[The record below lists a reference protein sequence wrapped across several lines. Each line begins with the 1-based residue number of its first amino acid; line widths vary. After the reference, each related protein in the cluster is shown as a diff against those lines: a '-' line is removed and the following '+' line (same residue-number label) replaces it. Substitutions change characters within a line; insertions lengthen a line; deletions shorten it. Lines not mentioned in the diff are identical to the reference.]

1 MSVCVVCE
9 QPLIE
14 VTTGSIHPTCEVDPQ
29 VVAAEVFT
37 ILREG
42 ILNQPRGKQRM
53 IGPSEI
59 GQPCARRIGYRIA
72 QVPRTQR
79 EDVAWKPFVGTS
91 LHEMVGNIIARH
103 EIARFSNDQG
113 DTKPRWHVE
122 ERVTV
127 GTVNGVEIT
136 GSCDLFDQETGT
148 VFDWKFVGDRKLNQ
162 YKAEGPGQQYTWQ
175 AHLYGQG
182 WVKAGYEV
190 RNVAIIFMTR
200 DGNFD
205 DRIVWSEP
213 FDPEIAAIALER
225 LASIDTLID
234 ELGAADALSV
244 LDTAS
249 NYCQYCPW
257 FRKNSDNVATGCP
270 GHKAP

>member
-1 MSVCVVCE
+1 MSTCIVCE

-14 VTTGSIHPTCEVDPQ
+14 VTTGSMHPTCEVDPQ

-37 ILREG
+37 IVRDG
-42 ILNQPRGKQRM
+42 ILNQPRSQQRM

-103 EIARFSNDQG
+103 ELKRFG
-113 DTKPRWHVE
+113 DGSEPTNPRWHVE

-136 GSCDLFDQETGT
+136 GSCDLFDQATGT
-148 VFDWKFVGDRKLNQ
+148 VFDWKFVGDRKLNEYGRQ
-162 YKAEGPGQQYTWQ
+162 GPGQQYTWQ

-182 WVKAGYEV
+182 WVNGGYEV

-200 DGNFD
+200 DGDFN
-205 DRIVWSEP
+205 DRTVWSEP
-213 FDPEIAAIALER
+213 FDPDIAAKALDR
-225 LASIDTLID
+225 LGSIDTLID
-234 ELGAADALSV
+234 ELGADSALDL

-249 NYCQYCPW
+249 NYCSYCPW
-257 FRKNSDNVATGCP
+257 FRANSTNTATGCP
-270 GHKAP
+270 GHKHP